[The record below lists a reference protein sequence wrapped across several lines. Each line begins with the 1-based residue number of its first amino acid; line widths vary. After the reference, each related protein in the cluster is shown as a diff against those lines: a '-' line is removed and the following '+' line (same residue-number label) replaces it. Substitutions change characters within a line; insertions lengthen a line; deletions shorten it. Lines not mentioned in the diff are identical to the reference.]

1 MWSYSRIPNSYSMV
15 ENSRHQS
22 LKELA
27 SGFARKVGRDCVVPV
42 KAVLTTAVVATPS
55 VAEVNPLSY
64 LDTNPTAPITQT
76 SPGNCVTK
84 VEISDFFY
92 RDRGGPTD
100 PFGRPTFQPNIDEF
114 LGPAVNRRFN
124 VDAEDGEVRKLVTD
138 QQGIGRDPSGNPF
151 AEFKGST
158 KTRERVGNRE
168 LPARKHSVQNAHN
181 GETWAD
187 RVVFCG
193 GTPWRLRVYTEVG
206 KLQVTPIPG
215 PIHLPEGRPAPATP
229 GTRPEAQATP
239 SPASTP
245 EPART
250 PQPQRTP
257 EAVVTATA
265 QARELAT
272 EVARA
277 QATATAVA
285 AAIETRTAQ
294 STQTATATR
303 IITGTPEAR
312 GGPKVEFP
320 DVFKGLRENAEA
332 ILTGAAIVLG
342 AGLIALA
349 ILTQRGRVVIR
360 NVVQLPF
367 RATRGAVRVVRTRFP
382 RRGGQGGGGMDQ
394 TPP

>member
-1 MWSYSRIPNSYSMV
+1 MWSHSRIHTNFDDSM
-15 ENSRHQS
+15 
-22 LKELA
+22 
-27 SGFARKVGRDCVVPV
+27 
-42 KAVLTTAVVATPS
+42 T
-55 VAEVNPLSY
+55 
-64 LDTNPTAPITQT
+64 
-76 SPGNCVTK
+76 
-84 VEISDFFY
+84 
-92 RDRGGPTD
+92 
-100 PFGRPTFQPNIDEF
+100 
-114 LGPAVNRRFN
+114 
-124 VDAEDGEVRKLVTD
+124 EVRKDIPLPVTAAQQTEKNIANHWLAARLLAATVFAPGLHADVNPTPGFLNLEAQAQKCTARVSVVRQLYEDINRNNQFDPNTDRITGVEPNKDVLVRGGGFAWSLTTNREGIGVFKDPQTGRETPHVQWQASCDAQFQGKPALRTLVTD
-138 QQGIGRDPSGNPF
+138 L
-151 AEFKGST
+151 ST
-158 KTRERVGNRE
+158 KNTIVFEVPHGTERKASLFVKQELADQVVVAPTRLPEGARV
-168 LPARKHSVQNAHN
+168 
-181 GETWAD
+181 
-187 RVVFCG
+187 
-193 GTPWRLRVYTEVG
+193 
-206 KLQVTPIPG
+206 QVTPPAEARVTPG
-215 PIHLPEGRPAPATP
+215 PGR
-229 GTRPEAQATP
+229 
-239 SPASTP
+239 TP
-245 EPART
+245 ESVRT

-294 STQTATATR
+294 ATQTALATR

-382 RRGGQGGGGMDQ
+382 RRGGQGDGGMDQ

>member
-1 MWSYSRIPNSYSMV
+1 MV

-22 LKELA
+22 LKERA

-76 SPGNCVTK
+76 SPGNCVTR

-92 RDRGGPTD
+92 RDRGGSTD

-124 VDAEDGEVRKLVTD
+124 VDSEAGEVRKLVTD
-138 QQGIGRDPSGNPF
+138 QQGIGRDLSGNPF
-151 AEFKGST
+151 AEFRGST
-158 KTRERVGNRE
+158 KTRETVRGKE
-168 LPARKHSVQNAHN
+168 FPARKHSAQNAHN

-187 RVVFCG
+187 IVVFCG
-193 GTPWRLRVYTEVG
+193 GTPWQLRVYTEVG
-206 KLQVTPIPG
+206 RLQVTPVPG
-215 PIHLPEGRPAPATP
+215 PVRLPEGRPAPATP
-229 GTRPEAQATP
+229 GTRPE
-239 SPASTP
+239 
-245 EPART
+245 
-250 PQPQRTP
+250 
-257 EAVVTATA
+257 
-265 QARELAT
+265 
-272 EVARA
+272 A

-320 DVFKGLRENAEA
+320 DVLKGLRENAEA